1 MKAVR
6 VLAAVLAAV
15 SIAAAG
21 CGGDGGT
28 AVAVPDSPAGKQL
41 SWYMDAVNRTPVAD
55 KELKEHLSAAFLK
68 EIPPEEFNRVA
79 KTLAGLKVTELT
91 EVKPDAL
98 KGKASASGQQYK
110 AEISVDDA
118 GKIDYLLITG

>member
-6 VLAAVLAAV
+6 VLATVLAAV
-15 SIAAAG
+15 SIAAG
-21 CGGDGGT
+21 CGGGGGA

-55 KELKEHLSAAFLK
+55 KELKEHLSATFLK
-68 EIPPEEFNRVA
+68 EIPPEEFNRLA
-79 KTLAGLKVTELT
+79 KTLAGLKMTELT

-98 KGKASASGQQYK
+98 KGRASASGQEYK
-110 AEISVDDA
+110 TEISVDDA

>member
-6 VLAAVLAAV
+6 VLATVLAAV

-21 CGGDGGT
+21 CGGGGRA

-55 KELKEHLSAAFLK
+55 KELKEHLSATFLK
-68 EIPPEEFNRVA
+68 EIPPEEFNRLA
-79 KTLAGLKVTELT
+79 KTLAGLKMTELT

-98 KGKASASGQQYK
+98 KGRASASGQEYK
-110 AEISVDDA
+110 TEISVDDA